1 MICFIVDDLKA
12 WGEMI
17 FGVKVANCIGQV
29 QRFFTGFGND
39 VESETIINIQHTL
52 L

>member
-1 MICFIVDDLKA
+1 MLFLGEIELEDDLLVVDDLKS

-29 QRFFTGFGND
+29 QRFFTGFGNK
-39 VESETIINIQHTL
+39 SRI
-52 L
+52 